1 MCRVADRSPAR
12 RRLPASRWR
21 ETLAR
26 DTRYDLHALLE
37 LTDRGCPAELAA
49 RILAPIE
56 ASGADRA
63 DARGKVARADRPAAT
78 QLR

>member
-1 MCRVADRSPAR
+1 MRTIKRELDPSAEPNRVVAWRIE
-12 RRLPASRWR
+12 RLRDGGCPPQLA

-37 LTDRGCPAELAA
+37 LTDQGCAAELAA

-56 ASGADRA
+56 DRA
-63 DARGKVARADRPAAT
+63 PS
-78 QLR
+78 

>member
-1 MCRVADRSPAR
+1 MRTFKHELDSSDRPDRVVVWRIDRLRDGGFPP
-12 RRLPASRWR
+12 RLA

-37 LTDRGCPAELAA
+37 LTDRGCAAELAA

-56 ASGADRA
+56 ERA
-63 DARGKVARADRPAAT
+63 RSC
-78 QLR
+78 

>member
-1 MCRVADRSPAR
+1 MRTFKRGLDSAAEPDRVLAWRIDRLREGGFPRHLA
-12 RRLPASRWR
+12 

-37 LTDRGCPAELAA
+37 LTDRGCAAELAA

-56 ASGADRA
+56 DERQSC
-63 DARGKVARADRPAAT
+63 
-78 QLR
+78 

>member
-1 MCRVADRSPAR
+1 MRTFKRERDSAAKPGRMVAWGIDRLRDGGFPPHLA
-12 RRLPASRWR
+12 

-37 LTDRGCPAELAA
+37 LTDRGCAAELAA

-56 ASGADRA
+56 GGRRSC
-63 DARGKVARADRPAAT
+63 
-78 QLR
+78 

>member
-1 MCRVADRSPAR
+1 MRTFKRELDSSTQPDRVVTWRIERLREAGFPAP
-12 RRLPASRWR
+12 LA

-26 DTRYDLHALLE
+26 DTRYDVHAVLE

-56 ASGADRA
+56 DS
-63 DARGKVARADRPAAT
+63 RGSC
-78 QLR
+78 

>member
-1 MCRVADRSPAR
+1 MRTFKHELNSAAEPDRVLAWRIDRLREGGFPPHLA
-12 RRLPASRWR
+12 

-37 LTDRGCPAELAA
+37 LTDRGCAAALAA

-56 ASGADRA
+56 GEPRSC
-63 DARGKVARADRPAAT
+63 
-78 QLR
+78 

>member
-1 MCRVADRSPAR
+1 MRTFKRELDSSAKPDHIVAWRIDRLRNGGFPP
-12 RRLPASRWR
+12 RLA

-37 LTDRGCPAELAA
+37 LTDRGCAAELAA

-56 ASGADRA
+56 E
-63 DARGKVARADRPAAT
+63 RPHSC
-78 QLR
+78 

>member
-1 MCRVADRSPAR
+1 MRTFKHELDSSAKSDRVFAWRVE
-12 RRLPASRWR
+12 RLRDGGFPPRLA

-37 LTDRGCPAELAA
+37 LTDQGCAAELAA

-56 ASGADRA
+56 GER
-63 DARGKVARADRPAAT
+63 RPC
-78 QLR
+78 

>member
-1 MCRVADRSPAR
+1 MRTFKHELNSSAKPDCVVAWRIDRLRDGGFPP
-12 RRLPASRWR
+12 RLA

-37 LTDRGCPAELAA
+37 LTDRGCAAELAA

-56 ASGADRA
+56 ERA
-63 DARGKVARADRPAAT
+63 RSC
-78 QLR
+78 

>member
-1 MCRVADRSPAR
+1 LDPSAQPDRVVAWRIERLRQAGFPAR
-12 RRLPASRWR
+12 LA

-26 DTRYDLHALLE
+26 DTRYDVHALLE

-56 ASGADRA
+56 DR
-63 DARGKVARADRPAAT
+63 RGSC
-78 QLR
+78 